1 MIWICGQE
9 VAHWQINQSLPRT
22 FQKCSEFKYCT
33 RKRATTNCR
42 EAPPAQAKGRSRAS
56 ALHPLPLPSW
66 SPKMAAGDS
75 RQFQQLERLSTQESW
90 ETDIKTMTPSYVQH
104 HTAII
109 RDLYR
114 TAKSRMGS
122 CPLRSKETWIVPVST
137 VQPIDVDHQ
146 GPGRHSLPGSL
157 SETAL
162 RVGQMP
168 SLDLTWLIQI
178 YPKQHKNPQIDINCR
193 DPSLSQTHVRIQLRC
208 CLPQWARKGQ
218 NQILSKQT
226 YDRQVPM
233 LDTHLKLRNLRM
245 SFWLSFVLLQWRP
258 LHVHRTCHNTLN
270 LTGKDRSRKKAA
282 LKHPFLN

>member
-1 MIWICGQE
+1 M
-9 VAHWQINQSLPRT
+9 
-22 FQKCSEFKYCT
+22 
-33 RKRATTNCR
+33 
-42 EAPPAQAKGRSRAS
+42 
-56 ALHPLPLPSW
+56 
-66 SPKMAAGDS
+66 
-75 RQFQQLERLSTQESW
+75 
-90 ETDIKTMTPSYVQH
+90 KTMTPSYVQH

-122 CPLRSKETWIVPVST
+122 CPLRSKETWIVPVSLCNPSMLIT
-137 VQPIDVDHQ
+137 RALADI
-146 GPGRHSLPGSL
+146 RFLARL

-218 NQILSKQT
+218 TKYYQNKPMT
-226 YDRQVPM
+226 DRCQCWTRTWNCGICECLLALICAFAMAATSCPQ
-233 LDTHLKLRNLRM
+233 DM
-245 SFWLSFVLLQWRP
+245 SQHIESDWK
-258 LHVHRTCHNTLN
+258 
-270 LTGKDRSRKKAA
+270 G
-282 LKHPFLN
+282 